1 MKERKEKIIF
11 AIRSV
16 VSVLFIAMLIMIKS
30 EPAHMII
37 SILYVIY
44 LVATA
49 FEMIKKCDVLVKLL
63 DEFGIWQNVAEKI
76 AAENPSE
83 KIPAKTS
90 SQRFIWFAFHGYDFG
105 DERIRAAKAEYKPYV
120 VLFYGSLIVYI
131 FTVLV

>member
-1 MKERKEKIIF
+1 MI
-11 AIRSV
+11 
-16 VSVLFIAMLIMIKS
+16 FIAMLIMIKS

-76 AAENPSE
+76 AAENPRE

-90 SQRFIWFAFHGYDFG
+90 SR
-105 DERIRAAKAEYKPYV
+105 YKPYV